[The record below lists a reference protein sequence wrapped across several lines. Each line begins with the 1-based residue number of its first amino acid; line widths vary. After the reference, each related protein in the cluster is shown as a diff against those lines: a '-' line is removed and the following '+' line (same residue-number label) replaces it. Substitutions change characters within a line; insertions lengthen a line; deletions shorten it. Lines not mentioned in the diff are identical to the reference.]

1 MCKQWKKLCAITC
14 VLLFGATSLSAQIT
28 SEVLTGAAE
37 SAGTGSGYPIN
48 TFWHDLR
55 SESIYLASDLTG
67 AGLTGGSM
75 ITAIGFKCAQL
86 PGRAITNVR
95 IRVQQTTAT
104 TVTGTFVASGYTD
117 VYGPTTIP
125 ISSFTVGNWFTFTFT
140 TPIAWNGTSNLL
152 IDYSCDDT
160 GYTSGGGCYMRS
172 VAGTRTTYGYD
183 DSGYTYPFAGMEDGT
198 RTLVPS
204 MRITYT
210 GGSLTIISSPSMPT
224 GAEGVFYTQTLQA
237 VAGTTPY
244 TWALI
249 GGALPSGV
257 TLSTGGVISG
267 TPAVSTGGQQY
278 NFTVRVTD
286 NVAAT
291 DTENFTLYIQGP
303 PAALPFL
310 DDFSVD
316 KGWTLGSGSGL
327 TWQRGPCGAPYTPPY
342 GGPEPTTDHSP
353 GTDNY
358 ILGDNIGAV
367 YPNSMGSTIWATS
380 PPINCSSTSDVELSY
395 WRWLNVEDSSY
406 DHAYIAVSNN
416 GTAWTQVYT
425 NVGAVGDTGWTQH
438 KLNISAVAGNQGS
451 VRVRFGIGTTDS
463 SWQFAGWCIDDVELR
478 ELPST
483 TKLVCT
489 DFTIVSPYTVGSQ
502 NDPKVYTGTQ
512 ANFSVTVNNT
522 TANNITVNS
531 FTVAVTNYTT
541 GNAENVGTF
550 TLTPTIP
557 FVVNANTTA
566 QVIQGVF
573 NCTALAAAGANTTLQ
588 ARARLQGTEASTN
601 KPVETE
607 RDEILYVDQGP
618 PPPPPEMNVHET
630 NFQGALVGHNQA
642 AAGTLRD
649 FQSRDINAGP
659 GSWLNIVII
668 NNTTSSINIGTP
680 TLGGTDAAHFRLD
693 TAQWTSSTMTITTS
707 GSTSQIYFSVR
718 FDPHALGQLD
728 AYVEFTHNATAP
740 TTTPYRVLFTGTGTG
755 TAPELEVHEIDYT
768 GPKVTL
774 GQAAAGTNRDFG
786 TVATGG
792 SSGWVNIVIWNRFAT
807 DTTINPLPTL
817 SAGNTADFVIDTSAM
832 SNPHV
837 IPGTTAFTGTTYFS
851 IRFAPQSAGSKAAT
865 VSFGHNASNPATTPF
880 TFEVVGSGIAS
891 GSPAIFVQEATA
903 PASQAG
909 TTTFTVT
916 NGQAAANGRD
926 FGDQVI
932 TAGPTGYLTIRITNT
947 GSQALVIGNPTLGG
961 TAPGHFQLSTVA
973 PWAFV
978 TSINAGATSEFGIR
992 FDPTSAGVKNATV
1005 SFTHN
1010 ATAQTTTPF
1019 TFGITG
1025 NGLLNAP
1032 IIEVR
1037 ETDALGAVIGYNDPA
1052 AGTLRAF
1059 GGRDVNAGA
1068 SAALTIYIENIGSAP
1083 MTLGTPVVTGTQANQ
1098 FVVNSTG
1105 MLTTLAVGVSTTFSV
1120 AFDPSSYGAKIAN
1133 VTFAHDDP
1141 LVTNPFS
1148 FEVSGFGDAPSIEVR
1163 EGSAGGPILVH
1174 NSAPA
1179 GGRDFGTVLL
1189 ASMPTA
1195 PVTIVI
1201 VNAGNANL
1209 TVQAPT
1215 ITGPNAS
1222 SFSLT
1227 AVGFPATVAPSSLVS
1242 FTVTFNASQVG
1253 LKEATINFAH
1263 NDSGNASPFQLPIQ
1277 GVAADPAGVQIDTN
1291 TTLSQGQVGQVYG
1304 PVDLRASGGTAP
1316 YTWSQRNGTT
1326 LPVGLSMTTA
1336 GVISGT
1342 PAGPA
1347 GIFQFDLRVTDA
1359 AGGTADRTFSLTVQP
1374 APGSGFSGGGGGG
1387 GGGGCE
1393 TGHGTPWL
1401 LMALAALGTLVLGLR
1416 RRSHRA

>member
-14 VLLFGATSLSAQIT
+14 VLLLTATSLSAQIT
-28 SEVLTGAAE
+28 TEILTGAPE
-37 SAGTGSGYPIN
+37 STGTSSGYPLN
-48 TFWHDLR
+48 TYYEDTR
-55 SESIYLASDLTG
+55 SESIYLASELTG
-67 AGLTGGSM
+67 IGLAANSA
-75 ITAIGFKCAQL
+75 ITAIAFKCAQV
-86 PGRAITNVR
+86 PGRPTVANAR
-95 IRVQQTTAT
+95 IRIQHTTAS
-104 TVTGTFVASGYTD
+104 TVTGTFVASGYTN
-117 VYGPTTIP
+117 VFGPTSIP
-125 ISSFTVGNWFTFTFT
+125 SSSFTAGNWYTFTFSAPFT
-140 TPIAWNGTSNLL
+140 WNGTSNLL
-152 IDYSCDDT
+152 IDFSSDDT
-160 GYTSGGGCYMRS
+160 DWSSGGGCYMRS
-172 VAGTRTTYGYD
+172 VAGSRTTYGYD
-183 DSGYTYPFAGMEDGT
+183 DSYYSFPFAGMEYGT
-198 RTLVPS
+198 RAAVPS
-204 MRITYT
+204 LRITYT
-210 GGSLTIISSPSMPT
+210 GGSLTIITPPSLPA
-224 GAEGVFYTQTLQA
+224 GAEGVPYSQTLQA

-244 TWALI
+244 AWSLI
-249 GGALPSGV
+249 SGALPTGV
-257 TLSTGGVISG
+257 SLSTAGVISG
-267 TPAVSTGGQQY
+267 SPGTGTGGQQY
-278 NFTVRVTD
+278 NFTIRVTD

-342 GGPEPTTDHSP
+342 GGPEPTTDHSA

-358 ILGDNIGAV
+358 ILGDNIGAA
-367 YPNSMGSTIWATS
+367 YPNNVGSTIWATS
-380 PPINCSSTSDVELSY
+380 PPINCTGTSDVELSY
-395 WRWLNVEDSSY
+395 WRWLNIETSTW

-416 GTAWTQVYT
+416 GTSWTQVWT
-425 NVGAVGDTGWTQH
+425 NPGAVGDTGWTQH
-438 KLNISAVAGNQGS
+438 KLNISAVAGNQGT
-451 VRVRFGIGTTDS
+451 VHVRFGMGTTDS
-463 SWQFAGWCIDDVELR
+463 SVQYAGWCIDDVELR

-512 ANFSVTVNNT
+512 ANFSITVNNT

-541 GNAENVGTF
+541 GSAENVGTF

-557 FVVNANTTA
+557 FVVNANTTG

-588 ARARLQGTEASTN
+588 ARARLQGTEATTN

-630 NFQGALVGHNQA
+630 NFQGALVGHNQTA
-642 AAGTLRD
+642 TGTLRN
-649 FQSRDINAGP
+649 FGNRDINAGP

-680 TLGGTDAAHFRLD
+680 TLGGTGAAHFRLD
-693 TAQWTSSTMTITTS
+693 TAQWTTPTMTITTS
-707 GSTSQIYFSVR
+707 GATSQIFFSVR

-755 TAPELEVHEIDYT
+755 TAPELEVHEIDFT
-768 GPKVTL
+768 GPQVTL
-774 GQAAAGTNRDFG
+774 GQAAAGTNREFG

-817 SAGNTADFVIDTSAM
+817 SAGDTADFVIDTSAM
-832 SNPHV
+832 NNPHV

-880 TFEVVGSGIAS
+880 TFEVIGDGIAS
-891 GSPAIFVQEATA
+891 GTPAIFVQEATA

-926 FGDQVI
+926 FGNQII

-947 GSQALVIGNPTLGG
+947 GSQALVIGNPTIGG
-961 TAPGHFQLSTVA
+961 AAPGNFQLSTTT

-978 TSINAGATSEFGIR
+978 TSINAGATSEFGIA

-1019 TFGITG
+1019 TFSITG

-1032 IIEVR
+1032 VIEVR
-1037 ETDALGAVIGYNDPA
+1037 ETDALGSIIGYNSPA
-1052 AGTLRAF
+1052 GGTLRAF

-1068 SAALTIYIENIGSAP
+1068 SAALTIYIENTGSAT
-1083 MTLGTPVVTGTQANQ
+1083 MTLGAPVATGAQANQ

-1105 MLTTLAVGVSTTFSV
+1105 MPTTLAVGVSTTFTV
-1120 AFDPSSYGAKIAN
+1120 AFDPSSYGAKSAN
-1133 VTFAHDDP
+1133 ISFAHDDP
-1141 LVTNPFS
+1141 LVNNPFI
-1148 FEVSGFGDAPSIEVR
+1148 FEVSGFGDAPNVEVR

-1174 NSAPA
+1174 NSTPS

-1222 SFSLT
+1222 SFSWT
-1227 AVGFPATVAPSSLVS
+1227 ATGFPATVSPSSLVS
-1242 FTVTFNASQVG
+1242 FTVAFNASQVG

-1263 NDSGNASPFQLPIQ
+1263 NDSGNPNPFQLPIR
-1277 GVAADPAGVQIDTN
+1277 GVAADPNGVQIDSN
-1291 TTLSQGQVGQVYG
+1291 TTLAQGQVGQVYG
-1304 PVDLRASGGTAP
+1304 PVDLRASGGAAP
-1316 YTWSQRNGTT
+1316 YTWSQRNGTS
-1326 LPVGLSMTTA
+1326 LPVGLSMSTGGT
-1336 GVISGT
+1336 ISGT
-1342 PAGPA
+1342 PAGSA
-1347 GIFQFDLRVTDA
+1347 GVFQFDLRVTDA
-1359 AGGTADRTFSLTVQP
+1359 NGGTADRTFSLTVQP
-1374 APGSGFSGGGGGG
+1374 APGGGFSGGGSGSGGS
-1387 GGGGCE
+1387 GCE

-1401 LMALAALGTLVLGLR
+1401 LMALAALGALALAVR
-1416 RRSHRA
+1416 RRRA